1 MTIEP
6 TNAFTVCTPAVLPPK
21 PDPKPLA
28 PRFTPAEDAARIRA
42 RYRKTWGET
51 RDGGP
56 GLSANEKRMI
66 EARERRERFAAQI
79 LALLA
84 DSPLL
89 PTRKIEKIINLSHE
103 QTRTILAAMRKE
115 GTVIM
120 RKNANGH
127 SLWVL
132 A

>member
-1 MTIEP
+1 MSIEP
-6 TNAFTVCTPAVLPPK
+6 TNAFTVFIRAVLPPK
-21 PDPKPLA
+21 PG
-28 PRFTPAEDAARIRA
+28 PRSLQPRMSMAEDAMRIRA

-66 EARERRERFAAQI
+66 EARERRERFATQI

-103 QTRTILAAMRKE
+103 QTRTILATMRKE

-127 SLWVL
+127 SLWV
-132 A
+132 AA